1 MPSELIK
8 QLLEAG
14 VHFGHQAKR
23 WNPKM
28 AKYIFGERSGIYIID
43 LEKTADCLN
52 LARDFIVELTSKGN
66 SVLFV
71 GTKKQAK
78 DHVQKEAVRCGMY
91 WVTERWPGGLLT
103 NLSTIKKSIAR
114 LKEIETMK
122 EDGTFA
128 KLTKKEVAHL
138 EKELFRLKKDFSGIV
153 EMQQLP
159 SALFIIDTKK
169 EETAVLEANKLSL
182 PIVALIDTNSNPDKI
197 NYPIPGN
204 DDAVKSIQLIT
215 TLIADS
221 VAEGRKRFLSY
232 LSTEGVR
239 LEPAREPAGEE
250 VKAAPVAITPDE
262 ETKIKEIEEIVEVDK
277 EKEEKLIK
285 KGRKAQTDE
294 RGRLKTR
301 PIVKK

>member
-1 MPSELIK
+1 MPSELVK

-66 SVLFV
+66 NVLFV

-78 DHVQKEAVRCGMY
+78 DHVQKEAARCGMY

-103 NLSTIKKSIAR
+103 NFSTIKKSIAR

-169 EETAVLEANKLSL
+169 EETAVLEANKLFL

-239 LEPAREPAGEE
+239 LEPAGEE

-285 KGRKAQTDE
+285 KGHKAQIDE
-294 RGRLKTR
+294 RGRLKNR
-301 PIVKK
+301 PIAKK